1 MSNLASFLFSPPFT
15 PKLQGRC
22 SIRIKTRNR
31 DIQKVQCFKKSQDDH
46 WDVKT
51 RETQKDHNATI
62 VLLQRK
68 QRNVFQEAWK
78 ASHQL
83 SELDFLI
90 FWIITKEL
98 DHTISCQ
105 IYLSFYKSI
114 GLKTSWRENFSQLW
128 QNHLKLIKIST
139 KLTNLKKIVIICRN
153 LLIHV
158 HEVKPS
164 TLRAVRWKSKL
175 KKNLK
180 HIKVWCTSCCSEM

>member
-68 QRNVFQEAWK
+68 QRNVFLEAWK

-90 FWIITKEL
+90 FWITTKEL

-139 KLTNLKKIVIICRN
+139 KLTNHLLSHHLLKSSHPCTWSQAINIKSSQVKVKIK
-153 LLIHV
+153 
-158 HEVKPS
+158 EKPE
-164 TLRAVRWKSKL
+164 TYKSMMYFML
-175 KKNLK
+175 
-180 HIKVWCTSCCSEM
+180 